1 VRVFLSWSGEVSRD
15 VARVFA
21 QMLPVLFEDVEP
33 FEASDDI
40 EKGKRWGPTLAT
52 VLSECSYGII
62 CLTRSNLNMPWIL
75 FEAGALSKL
84 DTSHV
89 APFLLGLKPSE
100 VKSPLADFQITSYNE
115 EDVKRLIRSINA
127 SLDRPRA
134 DTNLERSW
142 RLWWPDFKAQIDA
155 LEAKA
160 SQDVQGPQKDAG
172 VTNQETLEEIL
183 ELVREQRRLLSLPEA
198 LLPHG
203 YLASLSGRTGVG
215 TEDRVLLIEAQRV
228 LWQARVV
235 LRSHQHEATW
245 IEAVVTSTTLISKVL
260 AFVARLSVNERRVTD
275 DIFVDATIRRLRAI
289 HAPARE
295 NLTLADAEEQAAVE
309 DAVMAAI
316 DDATA
321 EPQDGPETDWFRDVP
336 L

>member
-1 VRVFLSWSGEVSRD
+1 MKVFLSWSGELSHD

-21 QMLPVLFEDVEP
+21 QMLPVLFEDVDP

-62 CLTRSNLNMPWIL
+62 CLTRSNLNMPWIM

-134 DTNLERSW
+134 DANLERSW
-142 RLWWPDFKAQIDA
+142 RLWWPDFKAQIDS
-155 LEAKA
+155 LEAKVDQA
-160 SQDVQGPQKDAG
+160 IEEPQRDVG
-172 VTNQETLEEIL
+172 VTNQDTLEEIL
-183 ELVREQRRLLSLPEA
+183 ELVREQRRLLSSPEA
-198 LLPHG
+198 LLPRHD
-203 YLASLSGRTGVG
+203 LASFSSRAGLSG
-215 TEDRVLLIEAQRV
+215 ENRVLLMEAHRTLRKV
-228 LWQARVV
+228 RLV
-235 LRSHQHEATW
+235 LRSHRQEGAW
-245 IEAVVTSTTLISKVL
+245 IETVFASTTLISRAL
-260 AFVARLSVNERRVTD
+260 ASAIVSGDKHPLAEDR
-275 DIFVDATIRRLRAI
+275 FVDEAVRRLRAGYT
-289 HAPARE
+289 PVRE
-295 NLTLADAEEQAAVE
+295 DLTVADAEEQAAVE
-309 DAVMAAI
+309 EAALNDWL
-316 DDATA
+316 DDAEQA
-321 EPQDGPETDWFRDVP
+321 NPNSPDELSAQP
-336 L
+336 

>member
-1 VRVFLSWSGEVSRD
+1 MKVFLSWSGELSRD

-21 QMLPVLFEDVEP
+21 QMLPVLFEDVDP

-62 CLTRSNLNMPWIL
+62 CLTRSNLNMPWIM

-134 DTNLERSW
+134 DANLERSW
-142 RLWWPDFKAQIDA
+142 RLWWPDFKAQIDS
-155 LEAKA
+155 LEAKVDQA
-160 SQDVQGPQKDAG
+160 IEEPQRDVG
-172 VTNQETLEEIL
+172 VTNQDTLEEIL
-183 ELVREQRRLLSLPEA
+183 ELVREQRRLLSSPEA
-198 LLPHG
+198 LLPRD
-203 YLASLSGRTGVG
+203 YLASLSSRAGLSG
-215 TEDRVLLIEAQRV
+215 ENRVLLMERAPD
-228 LWQARVV
+228 A
-235 LRSHQHEATW
+235 SEGK
-245 IEAVVTSTTLISKVL
+245 TSIT
-260 AFVARLSVNERRVTD
+260 
-275 DIFVDATIRRLRAI
+275 
-289 HAPARE
+289 
-295 NLTLADAEEQAAVE
+295 
-309 DAVMAAI
+309 
-316 DDATA
+316 
-321 EPQDGPETDWFRDVP
+321 
-336 L
+336 

>member
-1 VRVFLSWSGEVSRD
+1 VRVFLSWSGELSRD

-21 QMLPVLFEDVEP
+21 QTLPVLFEDVEP
-33 FEASDDI
+33 FEASGDI

-134 DTNLERSW
+134 NANLEGAW

-155 LEAKA
+155 LEAKVDQA
-160 SQDVQGPQKDAG
+160 TEAPQRDVG

-183 ELVREQRRLLSLPEA
+183 ELARDQRRLLGSPEAVLPEA
-198 LLPHG
+198 YITRIVRNVIAVEERKKYEYPPAVP
-203 YLASLSGRTGVG
+203 ASL
-215 TEDRVLLIEAQRV
+215 AQRAA
-228 LWQARVV
+228 AR
-235 LRSHQHEATW
+235 
-245 IEAVVTSTTLISKVL
+245 SKP
-260 AFVARLSVNERRVTD
+260 VARD
-275 DIFVDATIRRLRAI
+275 PFVDDAAKRLGAIRSDANNQATQTTI
-289 HAPARE
+289 
-295 NLTLADAEEQAAVE
+295 ADAEEQAAAE
-309 DAVMAAI
+309 DAALNDWL
-316 DDATA
+316 DDAEQA
-321 EPQDGPETDWFRDVP
+321 IPNSPDELSAQP
-336 L
+336 